1 MPPEDETMDRRV
13 PGTTRSGTVGGTTG
27 RAKELLERWAQRL
40 ADAVDAAIEDP
51 EAVAFHGAADR
62 ALVLSGP
69 NEMAGR
75 MTYRR
80 QGVAFDL
87 HVAADASIGLV
98 GVRCPLVIGGGSEDG
113 VGLATMDIALVRT
126 GERLAGT
133 YRYGLHPFSGRV
145 RVDREALR
153 AAFKR
158 LVGAAGYVIE

>member
-1 MPPEDETMDRRV
+1 MERRV
-13 PGTTRSGTVGGTTG
+13 PGTTRSGTVGGTAA

-40 ADAVDAAIEDP
+40 ADAVDAAMDDR

-62 ALVLSGP
+62 ALVISGP
-69 NEMAGR
+69 TETAGR
-75 MTYRR
+75 LQYRR

-87 HVAADASIGLV
+87 HVTADASIGLV

-113 VGLATMDIALVRT
+113 VGLASMDIALVRSS
-126 GERLAGT
+126 ERLAGT

-145 RVDREALR
+145 RVDAESLR

-158 LVGAAGYVIE
+158 LLREAGYIIE